1 MTNLDK
7 TDPYDLSLDELAD
20 VLADFAPKQKKAT
33 SSAVEERIV
42 SGFEEIRRFYR
53 TKKSLP
59 TTGAADIF
67 ERLLAIRLAAIKE
80 NKTCLAVLEGRDPEG
95 VLSMEIPEEVA
106 VQDMTD
112 DELENLLKGDLEDD
126 LFDLK
131 HVRTFDER
139 SQPEM
144 VAERKPCE
152 DFERYRNLFKAVNLD
167 LRQGVRS
174 YYSLEGGANKRV
186 EKGQFYVMG
195 GQIAYIADI
204 GEYFKTAQNRPDA
217 RMKVIFAN
225 GTESTPLV
233 RSFQR
238 KMYDDPGARGI
249 TDPTL
254 IGLFK
259 PQVDT
264 ELKAN
269 GTIYVL
275 RSKADIP
282 IIAKHRNLIHKI
294 GVTTQPIEARIAN
307 AVNDPTYLLADVEIV
322 ATYDLYG
329 FNPRKIEDLIHQVF
343 AKVQLDIEIEDRFG
357 KMVRPREWYLVPR
370 SVVDELIEHIHRG
383 DLLDL
388 RYDEKQARLVHD

>member
-20 VLADFAPKQKKAT
+20 MLADFAPEQKKGP
-33 SSAVEERIV
+33 SSAAEERIV
-42 SGFEEIRRFYR
+42 AGFEEIQSFYR
-53 TKKSLP
+53 TKSRLP
-59 TTGAADIF
+59 ATSAADIF

-80 NKTCLAVLEGRDPEG
+80 NKTCQAVLEGRDPEG
-95 VLSMEIPEEVA
+95 ILSMEIPDEVA

-112 DELENLLKGDLEDD
+112 DELENLLKGDFDGD

-139 SQPEM
+139 TQPDM
-144 VAERKPCE
+144 VAERKPCV
-152 DFERYRNLFKAVNLD
+152 DFERYRRLFEAVNLD

-186 EKGQFYVMG
+186 EKGEFYVLG
-195 GQIAYIADI
+195 GQVAYIADI

-238 KMYDDPGARGI
+238 KMYGDPGARGI

-259 PQVDT
+259 PEVDT

-275 RSKADIP
+275 RSKANIP
-282 IIAKHRNLIHKI
+282 IIAEHRNLIHKI

-307 AVNDPTYLLADVEIV
+307 AVNDPTYLMADVEIV

-329 FNPRKIEDLIHQVF
+329 FNPRKLEDLIHQVF
-343 AKVQLDIEIEDRFG
+343 AKVQLNIEIEDRFG
-357 KMVRPREWYLVPR
+357 KMVRPREWYLVPL
-370 SVVDELIEHIHRG
+370 SVVNELVEYIHRG
-383 DLLDL
+383 DLLGL